1 MEKLPPLN
9 AVKAFEAIAR
19 HGSVSEAARELHV
32 THGAVSR
39 QLRLLEEDLGC
50 ALFERR
56 GRGLAMTED
65 GRRLREAASEA
76 LELLRAARKRLR
88 AGHGG
93 ALVLGCPGS
102 ILARW
107 MIPRLDRLRQ
117 EAPGLDLHLSARE
130 RPPEPALDGLDAAL
144 IIAEPP
150 WPRGWTV
157 HELASER
164 IGPVMAPSLARS
176 SGLLDAE
183 PNALLDRRL
192 LHTASRP
199 QAWPTWARARGLPV
213 EALRMGQG
221 FEHLYYLLEAA
232 VAGLGVAIA
241 PRALVADDLEAGRLV
256 APWGFEPTP
265 ARWILCSARE
275 TPDARIAA
283 LADWLRTELQPTQ
296 DP

>member
-56 GRGLAMTED
+56 GRGLTMTED
-65 GRRLREAASEA
+65 GQRLRDAASEA

-88 AGHGG
+88 AGHGS

-107 MIPRLDRLRQ
+107 MIPRLERLRH
-117 EAPGLDLHLSARE
+117 EAPGLDLHLSASE

-144 IIAEPP
+144 LIAEPP
-150 WPRGWTV
+150 WPQGWTV
-157 HELASER
+157 QDLASER
-164 IGPVMAPSLARS
+164 IGPVMAPSVARS
-176 SGLLDAE
+176 QGLIDAE
-183 PNALLDRRL
+183 PSALLVRKL

-199 QAWPTWARARGLPV
+199 QAWPTWARARGLPAD
-213 EALRMGQG
+213 ALQMGQG

-241 PRALVADDLEAGRLV
+241 PRALVSDDLKDGRLV
-256 APWGFEPTP
+256 APWGFEPTK
-265 ARWILCSARE
+265 ARWILCSARDPSD
-275 TPDARIAA
+275 TRIAV
-283 LADWLRTELQPTQ
+283 LANWLRNELQSSP